1 MDIRR
6 VKTAAKNDSQNDDFE
21 SKNRKRDIKNILKD
35 KVEGYIT

>member
-1 MDIRR
+1 MDTRR
-6 VKTAAKNDSQNDDFE
+6 VKRAAKNDSQNDDFE